1 MSKNKN
7 NRDKFNKSI
16 LISVFFLIFFVGIG
30 SLIIYRTSIPENK
43 LKPINGIL
51 KSVELKKVVNI
62 LRKRDIESYSIL
74 IHLEGIKGLY
84 GIYGGTKEQALKKKK
99 KLNLNLDKE
108 YTLFIDNSMGNSF
121 DNTNFGVRIIKNG
134 ENILFKENMKSEFS
148 FGIIF
153 ILMGIIFSSIF
164 YFLAR
169 KKFG

>member
-1 MSKNKN
+1 MNSFP
-7 NRDKFNKSI
+7 DK
-16 LISVFFLIFFVGIG
+16 
-30 SLIIYRTSIPENK
+30 PEK
-43 LKPINGIL
+43 EIKQIQH
-51 KSVELKKVVNI
+51 KFYSHFS
-62 LRKRDIESYSIL
+62 DIV
-74 IHLEGIKGLY
+74 LEGIKGLY

-153 ILMGIIFSSIF
+153 ILMGIIFSSIKMIIRI
-164 YFLAR
+164 R
-169 KKFG
+169 KLRKNYLRTN